1 MLVNMIQ
8 GDSLVGHTLGVDR
21 VHRGGSEKPIFNRF
35 FIFITKIQGDLSI
48 SPISS
53 ISRILRTTR

>member
-21 VHRGGSEKPIFNRF
+21 VHRGGSVKPIFNGF
-35 FIFITKIQGDLSI
+35 VIFITKIQGDLSI
-48 SPISS
+48 SPHYL
-53 ISRILRTTR
+53 ISRILRTNL